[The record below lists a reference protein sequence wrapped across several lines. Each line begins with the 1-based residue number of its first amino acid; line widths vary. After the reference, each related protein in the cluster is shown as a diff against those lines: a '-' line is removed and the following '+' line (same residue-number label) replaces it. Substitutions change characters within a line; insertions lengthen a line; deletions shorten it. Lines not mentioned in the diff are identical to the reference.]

1 MQNCDF
7 LPLIWGTPYFILKS
21 KKLLQFPSSLT
32 TACGKLPLQDSGE
45 HRHSGIIKFLRTEI
59 ENCTFHKNDKGAGG
73 TQLVQNETF
82 LKCQNF

>member
-1 MQNCDF
+1 MHNYDF

-45 HRHSGIIKFLRTEI
+45 HRHSGIIKFLSTEI
-59 ENCTFHKNDKGAGG
+59 ENCTHFTKMTKGQGG
-73 TQLVQNETF
+73 TQLVQT
-82 LKCQNF
+82 K